1 MKKLFAIVLSIAL
14 MLTFA
19 ACTSNTGTG
28 GENNGDGNGKVL
40 SIDEVTLTVPSKIT
54 AVAKE
59 DLKVGF
65 IFLHDANSTYD
76 KNFMDAAEAACSALG
91 LSDDQILMKTGI
103 PEGEECYTTAK
114 ELVNAGCQV
123 IFADSFGH
131 EPYIIKAAKE
141 YPTVQFCHATGV
153 RGKTEGVGNYHT
165 AFAEIYKGRYL
176 AGVAAG
182 MKLNEMIADKKFT
195 AAEAKMGYVG
205 AFPYAEVISGFT
217 SFYLGA
223 KSVCPS
229 VTMEVQYTQSWFD
242 IEKENTAAKAL
253 IANGCKLISQH
264 ADSSGA
270 PSACEAEGVP
280 NVAYNVDT
288 SNIGPN
294 TAIISSK
301 INWTPYMTMMIK
313 AVLDGTTIPSDY
325 CATLTEG
332 AVQLTKLNEKVA
344 AEGTQAKLDEVKAK
358 LEKNE
363 IKVFDTKTFTVSGK
377 ELTTYLADVVDAGD
391 FVPDTEAIAD
401 GRFIESEKRSAP
413 YFNVIIDGITVPAQ

>member
-1 MKKLFAIVLSIAL
+1 MKKLISMLLAVAMLFCFAGCG
-14 MLTFA
+14 A
-19 ACTSNTGTG
+19 ADTSSD
-28 GENNGDGNGKVL
+28 GDNAKVL
-40 SIDEVTLTVPSKIT
+40 SIDEVELTVASTIT

-76 KNFMDAAEAACSALG
+76 KNFMDAATAACTKLG
-91 LSDDQILMKTGI
+91 LTEDQILMKTGI
-103 PEGEECYTTAK
+103 PEGNECYTTAK

-131 EPYIIKAAKE
+131 EPHMIQAAKE
-141 YPTVQFCHATGV
+141 YPNVQFCHATGT

-182 MKLNEMIADKKFT
+182 MKLNEMIAAGKFT
-195 AAEAKMGYVG
+195 AEEAKMGYVG
-205 AFPYAEVISGFT
+205 AFPYAEVISGYT

-270 PSACEAEGVP
+270 PSACEAAGVP

-301 INWTPYMTMMIK
+301 ISWEPYMTMMIK
-313 AVLDGTTIPSDY
+313 AMLDGTSIPSDY
-325 CATLTEG
+325 CATLEEG
-332 AVQLTKLNEKVA
+332 AVQLTALNESVA
-344 AEGTQAKLDEVKAK
+344 AEGTQAAIDAAKDKLI
-358 LEKNE
+358 NGE
-363 IKVFDTKTFTVSGK
+363 IKVFDTANFTVGGK

-391 FVPDTEAIAD
+391 YKADTEAVAD

-413 YFNVIIDGITVPAQ
+413 YFDVIIDGITVPAK

>member
-1 MKKLFAIVLSIAL
+1 MKKLLAILLALAMLVVFAG
-14 MLTFA
+14 
-19 ACTSNTGTG
+19 C
-28 GENNGDGNGKVL
+28 GENGGDQAKVQ
-40 SIDEVTLTVPSKIT
+40 SIDEVTLTTPAQIEK
-54 AVAKE
+54 VAKE

-76 KNFMDAAEAACSALG
+76 KNFIDAANAACEALG
-91 LSDDQILMKTGI
+91 IGESQVIMKTGI

-114 ELVNAGCQV
+114 ELVTAGCQV

-131 EPYIIKAAKE
+131 EPYMIKAAKE
-141 YPTVQFCHATGV
+141 FPKVQFCHATGT
-153 RGKTEGVGNYHT
+153 RGKIEGVSNYHT

-176 AGVAAG
+176 AGIAAG
-182 MKLNEMIADKKFT
+182 MKLNEMINAGKFT
-195 AAEAKMGYVG
+195 ANEAKMGYVG
-205 AFPYAEVISGFT
+205 AFPYAEVISGYT

-223 KSVCPS
+223 KSVCPT

-270 PSACEAEGVP
+270 PSACEAAGVP
-280 NVAYNVDT
+280 NGAYNVDT

-301 INWTPYMTMMIK
+301 ISWVPYMTMMIK
-313 AVLDGTTIPSDY
+313 AMLEGTSIPADY
-325 CATLTEG
+325 CATLEEG
-332 AVQLTKLNEKVA
+332 AVQLTTLTKNA
-344 AEGTQAKLDEVKAK
+344 AEGTQAAIDAAKDKLNKG
-358 LEKNE
+358 E
-363 IKVFDTKTFTVSGK
+363 IKVFDTKTFTVEGK
-377 ELTTYLADVVDAGD
+377 ELTTYLADVVDLGD
-391 FVPDTEAIAD
+391 FVPDTEAIVE

-413 YFNVIIDGITVPAQ
+413 YFNVIIDGITVPAE

>member
-1 MKKLFAIVLSIAL
+1 MKKLLAVLIAVA
-14 MLTFA
+14 MLFSFA
-19 ACTSNTGTG
+19 ACGS
-28 GENNGDGNGKVL
+28 GEEATPNADESKVL
-40 SIDEVTLTVPSKIT
+40 SIDEVTLTEAAQIT
-54 AVAKE
+54 KVAKE

-65 IFLHDANSTYD
+65 IFLHDQNSTYD
-76 KNFMDAAEAACSALG
+76 KNFIDAADAACEALG
-91 LSDDQILMKTGI
+91 IKEDQVIMKTGI

-131 EPYIIKAAKE
+131 EPYMIKAAKE
-141 YPTVQFCHATGV
+141 FPNVQFCHATGV
-153 RGKTEGVGNYHT
+153 RGKTEGLGNYHT

-176 AGVAAG
+176 AGIAAG
-182 MKLNEMIADKKFT
+182 MKLNEMIEKGEFT
-195 AAEAKMGYVG
+195 AEEAKMGYVG
-205 AFPYAEVISGFT
+205 AFPYAEVISGYT

-253 IANGCKLISQH
+253 IANGAKLISQH

-270 PSACEAEGVP
+270 PSACEAAGVP

-301 INWTPYMTMMIK
+301 ISWVPYMTMMIK
-313 AVLDGTTIPSDY
+313 AMLEGTSIPSDY
-325 CATLTEG
+325 CATLEEG
-332 AVQLTKLNEKVA
+332 AVQLTELTKNA
-344 AEGTQAKLDEVKAK
+344 AEGTQEAIDAAKDK
-358 LEKNE
+358 LIKGE
-363 IKVFDTKTFTVSGK
+363 IKVFDTKNFTVEGK
-377 ELTTYLADVVDAGD
+377 ELTTYLADVVDMGD
-391 FVPDTEAIAD
+391 YVPDTEAIVE

-413 YFNVIIDGITVPAQ
+413 YFNVIIDGITVPAE

>member
-1 MKKLFAIVLSIAL
+1 MKKLISLLLAVAMLVCFAGCGDAN
-14 MLTFA
+14 
-19 ACTSNTGTG
+19 TSSGS
-28 GENNGDGNGKVL
+28 EEQAKVQ
-40 SIDEVTLTVPSKIT
+40 SIDEVELTEAAQIAKVE
-54 AVAKE
+54 KE

-76 KNFMDAAEAACSALG
+76 KNFMDAAEAACDKLG
-91 LSDDQILMKTGI
+91 LTDSQVLMKTGI

-114 ELVNAGCQV
+114 ELVNAGCNV

-131 EPYIIKAAKE
+131 EPYMIKAAKE
-141 YPTVQFCHATGV
+141 FPNVQFCHATGT
-153 RGKTEGVGNYHT
+153 RGKIEGVGNYHT

-176 AGVAAG
+176 AGIAAG
-182 MKLNEMIADKKFT
+182 MKLNEMIEAKKIT
-195 AAEAKMGYVG
+195 AEEAKMGYVG
-205 AFPYAEVISGFT
+205 AFPYAEVISGYT

-223 KSVCPS
+223 KSVCPT

-253 IANGCKLISQH
+253 IANKCVLISQH

-270 PSACEAEGVP
+270 PSACEAAKVP

-301 INWTPYMTMMIK
+301 ISWEPYMTMMIK
-313 AVLDGTTIPSDY
+313 AMLDGTSIPADY
-325 CATLTEG
+325 CATLEEG
-332 AVQLTKLNEKVA
+332 AVQLTALTKNA
-344 AEGTQAKLDEVKAK
+344 AKGTQEAIDAAKAK

-363 IKVFDTKTFTVSGK
+363 LQVFDTANFTVDGK
-377 ELTTYLADVVDAGD
+377 KLDSYLADVVDLGD
-391 FVPDTEAIAD
+391 YVPDTEAIVD

-413 YFNVIIDGITVPAQ
+413 YFNVIIDGITVPAE

>member
-1 MKKLFAIVLSIAL
+1 MKKILALILAIVMIAA
-14 MLTFA
+14 FA
-19 ACTSNTGTG
+19 VGCSNNDN
-28 GENNGDGNGKVL
+28 NNGDDKVL
-40 SIDEVTLTVPSKIT
+40 SIDEVEKTVAAKIT
-54 AVAKE
+54 AVPKA

-76 KNFMDAAEAACSALG
+76 KNFMDAAYAACEKLG
-91 LSDDQILMKTGI
+91 IADSQIFMKTGI

-114 ELVNAGCQV
+114 ELVTAGCQV

-131 EPYIIKAAKE
+131 EPYMIKAAKE
-141 YPTVQFCHATGV
+141 YPNVQFCHATGT
-153 RGKTEGVGNYHT
+153 RGIIEGVGNYHT

-176 AGVAAG
+176 AGIAAG
-182 MKLNEMIADKKFT
+182 MKLNEMIAAGKFT
-195 AAEAKMGYVG
+195 AEEAKMGYVG
-205 AFPYAEVISGFT
+205 AFPYAEVISGYT

-223 KSVCPS
+223 KSVCPT
-229 VTMEVQYTQSWFD
+229 VTMDVQYTQSWFD

-253 IANGCKLISQH
+253 IAGGCKLISQH

-301 INWTPYMTMMIK
+301 ISWEPYMTMMIK

-325 CATLTEG
+325 CATLEEG
-332 AVQLTKLNEKVA
+332 AVQLTALTKNA
-344 AEGTQAKLDEVKAK
+344 AEGTQEKIDAAKKA
-358 LEKNE
+358 LADGTL
-363 IKVFDTKTFTVSGK
+363 KVFDTSTFTVDGK
-377 ELTTYLADVVDAGD
+377 KLETYMADIVDDGTYTN
-391 FVPDTEAIAD
+391 DTEAIVD

-413 YFNVIIDGITVPAQ
+413 YFNVIIDGINVPKE

>member
-1 MKKLFAIVLSIAL
+1 MKKLLAILLAVSMLFCFAGCGNAN
-14 MLTFA
+14 
-19 ACTSNTGTG
+19 TSSDA
-28 GENNGDGNGKVL
+28 DGAKIQ
-40 SIDEVTLTVPSKIT
+40 SIDEVTLTQPATIT
-54 AVAKE
+54 KVAKE

-76 KNFMDAAEAACSALG
+76 KNFIDAANAACEALG
-91 LSDDQILMKTGI
+91 IKEDQVIMKTGI
-103 PEGEECYTTAK
+103 PEGNECYTTAK
-114 ELVNAGCQV
+114 ELVTAGCQV

-131 EPYIIKAAKE
+131 EPHMIQAAKE
-141 YPTVQFCHATGV
+141 FPNVQFCHATGT
-153 RGKTEGVGNYHT
+153 RGKIEGVANYHT

-176 AGVAAG
+176 AGIAAG
-182 MKLNEMIADKKFT
+182 MKLNEMIKAGKFT
-195 AAEAKMGYVG
+195 EAEAKMGYVG
-205 AFPYAEVISGFT
+205 AFPYAEVISGYT

-253 IANGCKLISQH
+253 IANGAKLISQH

-270 PSACEAEGVP
+270 PSACEAAGVP

-301 INWTPYMTMMIK
+301 ISWVPYMTMMLK
-313 AVLDGTTIPSDY
+313 AMLEGTSIPSDY
-325 CATLTEG
+325 CATLAEG
-332 AVQLTKLNEKVA
+332 AVQLTTLTKNA
-344 AEGTQAKLDEVKAK
+344 AEGTQKAIDDAKAK
-358 LEKNE
+358 L
-363 IKVFDTKTFTVSGK
+363 IDGSLKVFDTSKFTVEGK
-377 ELTTYLADVVDAGD
+377 ELTTYLADVVDNLD
-391 FVPDTEAIAD
+391 FAPDTEAIVD

-413 YFNVIIDGITVPAQ
+413 YFNVIIDGITVPAN

>member
-1 MKKLFAIVLSIAL
+1 MKKLISMLLAVAMLFCFAGCG
-14 MLTFA
+14 A
-19 ACTSNTGTG
+19 ADTSSD
-28 GENNGDGNGKVL
+28 GDNAKVL
-40 SIDEVTLTVPSKIT
+40 SIDEVELTVASTIT

-76 KNFMDAAEAACSALG
+76 KNFMDAATAACAKLG
-91 LSDDQILMKTGI
+91 LTEDQILMKTGI
-103 PEGEECYTTAK
+103 PEGNECYTTAK

-131 EPYIIKAAKE
+131 EPHMIQAAKE
-141 YPTVQFCHATGV
+141 YPNVQFCHATGT

-182 MKLNEMIADKKFT
+182 MKLNEMIAAGKFT
-195 AAEAKMGYVG
+195 AEEAKMGYVG
-205 AFPYAEVISGFT
+205 AFPYAEVISGYT

-270 PSACEAEGVP
+270 PSACEAAGVP

-301 INWTPYMTMMIK
+301 ISWEPYMTLMIK
-313 AVLDGTTIPSDY
+313 AMLDGTSIPSDY
-325 CATLTEG
+325 CATLEEG
-332 AVQLTKLNEKVA
+332 AVQLTALNESVA
-344 AEGTQAKLDEVKAK
+344 AEGTQAAIDAAKDKLI
-358 LEKNE
+358 NGE
-363 IKVFDTKTFTVSGK
+363 IKVFDTANFTVGGK

-391 FVPDTEAIAD
+391 YKADTEAVAD

-413 YFNVIIDGITVPAQ
+413 YFDVIIDGITVPAK

>member
-1 MKKLFAIVLSIAL
+1 MKKILAIALAAVMLFA
-14 MLTFA
+14 FA
-19 ACTSNTGTG
+19 GC
-28 GENNGDGNGKVL
+28 GEPSGPAGEKVL
-40 SIDEVTLTVPSKIT
+40 SIDEVTLTQAATISK
-54 AVAKE
+54 VALA

-76 KNFMDAAEAACSALG
+76 KNFMDAADAACEKLG
-91 LSDDQILMKTGI
+91 LSDSQIFMKTGI

-131 EPYIIKAAKE
+131 EPYMIKAAKE
-141 YPTVQFCHATGV
+141 FPNVQFCHATGT
-153 RGKTEGVGNYHT
+153 RGKIEGVGNYHT

-176 AGVAAG
+176 AGIAAG
-182 MKLNEMIADKKFT
+182 MKLNEMIAEGKFT
-195 AAEAKMGYVG
+195 AQDAKMGYVG
-205 AFPYAEVISGFT
+205 AYPYAEVISGYT

-223 KSVCPS
+223 KSVCPT
-229 VTMEVQYTQSWFD
+229 VTMEVQYTKSWFD

-270 PSACEAEGVP
+270 PSACEAAGVP

-288 SNIGPN
+288 SNIGPT

-301 INWTPYMTMMIK
+301 ISWEPYMTMMIK
-313 AVLDGTTIPSDY
+313 AMLDGTSIPSDY
-325 CATLTEG
+325 CATLEEG
-332 AVQLTKLNEKVA
+332 AVQLTALTKNA
-344 AEGTQAKLDEVKAK
+344 AAGTQEAIDAAKQKMADGTL
-358 LEKNE
+358 
-363 IKVFDTKTFTVSGK
+363 KVFDTATFTVGGK
-377 ELTTYLADVVDAGD
+377 KLETYLADVVDDGT
-391 FVPDTEAIAD
+391 FTNDTEAIVE

-413 YFNVIIDGITVPAQ
+413 YFNVIIDGITVPAE

>member
-1 MKKLFAIVLSIAL
+1 MKKLISLLLAVAMLVCFAGCGDAN
-14 MLTFA
+14 
-19 ACTSNTGTG
+19 TSSGTK
-28 GENNGDGNGKVL
+28 EEPKVQ
-40 SIDEVTLTVPSKIT
+40 SIDEVTLTEAAKIT
-54 AVAKE
+54 KVAKE

-76 KNFMDAAEAACSALG
+76 KNFMDAAEAACKKLG
-91 LSDDQILMKTGI
+91 LEDSQVLMKTGI

-114 ELVNAGCQV
+114 ELVNAGCNV

-131 EPYIIKAAKE
+131 EPYMIKAAKE
-141 YPTVQFCHATGV
+141 FTNVQFCHATGT
-153 RGKTEGVGNYHT
+153 RGKIEGVGNYHT

-176 AGVAAG
+176 AGIAAG
-182 MKLNEMIADKKFT
+182 MKLNEMIEAKKIT
-195 AAEAKMGYVG
+195 AEEAKMGYVG
-205 AFPYAEVISGFT
+205 AFPYAEVISGYT

-223 KSVCPS
+223 KSVCPT

-253 IANGCKLISQH
+253 IANKCVLISQH

-270 PSACEAEGVP
+270 PSACEAAKVP

-301 INWTPYMTMMIK
+301 ISWEPYMTMMIK
-313 AVLDGTTIPSDY
+313 AMLEGTSIPADY
-325 CATLTEG
+325 CATLEEG
-332 AVQLTKLNEKVA
+332 AVQLTALTKNA
-344 AEGTQAKLDEVKAK
+344 AAGTQEAIDAAKDKMAK
-358 LEKNE
+358 GELH
-363 IKVFDTKTFTVSGK
+363 VFDTANFTVKGK
-377 ELTTYLADVVDAGD
+377 KLETYLADVVDLGD
-391 FVPDTEAIAD
+391 FVPDTEAIVD

-413 YFNVIIDGITVPAQ
+413 YFNVIIDGITVPAE

>member
-1 MKKLFAIVLSIAL
+1 MKKLLAILLAVAMLVCFAG
-14 MLTFA
+14 
-19 ACTSNTGTG
+19 CGENG
-28 GENNGDGNGKVL
+28 GEAAKVQ
-40 SIDEVTLTVPSKIT
+40 SIDEVTLTTPSQIEK
-54 AVAKE
+54 VAKE

-76 KNFMDAAEAACSALG
+76 KNFIDAANAACEALG
-91 LSDDQILMKTGI
+91 IGQDQVIMKTGI

-114 ELVNAGCQV
+114 ELVTAGCQV

-131 EPYIIKAAKE
+131 EPYMIKAAKE
-141 YPTVQFCHATGV
+141 FPKVQFCHATGT
-153 RGKTEGVGNYHT
+153 RGKIEGVGNYHT

-176 AGVAAG
+176 AGIAAG
-182 MKLNEMIADKKFT
+182 MKLNELIDAGKFT
-195 AAEAKMGYVG
+195 KEEAKIGYVG
-205 AFPYAEVISGFT
+205 AFPYAEVISGYT
-217 SFYLGA
+217 SFYLGV
-223 KSVCPS
+223 KSVCPT

-270 PSACEAEGVP
+270 PSACEAAGIP

-301 INWTPYMTMMIK
+301 ISWVPYMTMMIK
-313 AVLDGTTIPSDY
+313 AVLDGTTIPADY
-325 CATLTEG
+325 CATLKED
-332 AVQLTKLNEKVA
+332 AVQLTALTKNA
-344 AEGTQAKLDEVKAK
+344 APGTQAAIDAAKAK
-358 LEKNE
+358 LDNDEL
-363 IKVFDTKTFTVSGK
+363 KVFDTKTFTVGGK
-377 ELTTYLADVVDAGD
+377 ELTTYLADVVDLGD
-391 FVPDTEAIAD
+391 FAPDTEAIVD

-413 YFNVIIDGITVPAQ
+413 YFNVIIDGITVPAE

>member
-1 MKKLFAIVLSIAL
+1 MKKLLAIVLSL
-14 MLTFA
+14 CMLLVFA
-19 ACTSNTGTG
+19 GCSDANTSSGSDAD
-28 GENNGDGNGKVL
+28 EAKVL
-40 SIDEVTLTVPSKIT
+40 SIDEVELTVADKIE

-76 KNFMDAAEAACSALG
+76 KNFIDAANAACEALG
-91 LSDDQILMKTGI
+91 IKDDQVIMKTGI

-131 EPYIIKAAKE
+131 EPYMVKAAKE
-141 YPTVQFCHATGV
+141 YPKVQFCHATGV
-153 RGKTEGVGNYHT
+153 RGKTEGLGNYHT

-176 AGVAAG
+176 AGIAAG
-182 MKLNEMIADKKFT
+182 MKLNEMIKAGKFT
-195 AAEAKMGYVG
+195 AEEAKIGYVG
-205 AFPYAEVISGFT
+205 AFPYAEVISGYT
-217 SFYLGA
+217 SFYLGV
-223 KSVCPS
+223 KSVCPT
-229 VTMEVQYTQSWFD
+229 VKMEVQYTQSWFD

-270 PSACEAEGVP
+270 PSACEAAGVP

-301 INWTPYMTMMIK
+301 ISWVPYMTMMIK
-313 AVLDGTTIPSDY
+313 AMLEGTTIPADY
-325 CATLTEG
+325 CATLEEG
-332 AVQLTKLNEKVA
+332 AVQLTALTKNA
-344 AEGTQAKLDEVKAK
+344 APGTQEAIEAAKAK
-358 LEKNE
+358 LNDGSL
-363 IKVFDTKTFTVSGK
+363 KVFDTKSFTVNGE
-377 ELTTYLADVVDAGD
+377 ELTNYLADVVDMGD
-391 FVPDTEAIAD
+391 FVPDTEAVVD

-413 YFNVIIDGITVPAQ
+413 YFNVIIDGITVPKN

>member
-1 MKKLFAIVLSIAL
+1 MKKLLAIVLSL
-14 MLTFA
+14 CLLLVFA
-19 ACTSNTGTG
+19 GCGDATTSS
-28 GENNGDGNGKVL
+28 GEKEEAKVL
-40 SIDEVTLTVPSKIT
+40 SIDEVELTKADTIK

-65 IFLHDANSTYD
+65 IFLHDQNSTYD
-76 KNFMDAAEAACSALG
+76 KNFIDAANAACKDLG
-91 LSDDQILMKTGI
+91 IKDEQVIMKTGI

-114 ELVNAGCQV
+114 ELVTAGCQV

-131 EPYIIKAAKE
+131 EPYLIKAAKE
-141 YPTVQFCHATGV
+141 FPNVQFCHATGV
-153 RGKTEGVGNYHT
+153 RGKTELLGNYHT

-176 AGVAAG
+176 AGIAAG
-182 MKLNEMIADKKFT
+182 MKLNEMIKAGQFK
-195 AAEAKMGYVG
+195 AEEAKMGYVG
-205 AFPYAEVISGFT
+205 AFPYAEVISGYT

-223 KSVCPS
+223 KSVCPT

-270 PSACEAEGVP
+270 PSACEAAKVP

-288 SNIGPN
+288 SNIGPT

-301 INWTPYMTMMIK
+301 ISWVPYMTMMIK
-313 AVLDGTTIPSDY
+313 AMLDGTSIPADY
-325 CATLTEG
+325 CATLAEG
-332 AVQLTKLNEKVA
+332 AVQLTELTANAAAGTKEAIEAAKTKLND
-344 AEGTQAKLDEVKAK
+344 GTL
-358 LEKNE
+358 
-363 IKVFDTKTFTVSGK
+363 KVFDTKTFTVEGK
-377 ELTTYLADVVDAGD
+377 ELTTYLADVVDLGD
-391 FVPDTEAIAD
+391 FVPDTEAIVD

-413 YFNVIIDGITVPAQ
+413 YFNVIIDGITVPKN

>member
-1 MKKLFAIVLSIAL
+1 MKKIIAMLLCLCMLFC
-14 MLTFA
+14 FA
-19 ACTSNTGTG
+19 SC
-28 GENNGDGNGKVL
+28 GENSEAGEDVK
-40 SIDEVTLTVPSKIT
+40 SIDEVTLTEAAEI
-54 AVAKE
+54 AKVE
-59 DLKVGF
+59 LKDLKVGF

-76 KNFMDAAEAACSALG
+76 KNFMDAAEAACAELG
-91 LSDDQILMKTGI
+91 LTKDQIFMKTGI

-131 EPYIIKAAKE
+131 EPYMIKAAKE
-141 YPTVQFCHATGV
+141 FPNVQFCHATGT
-153 RGKTEGVGNYHT
+153 RGKIECVGNYHT

-176 AGVAAG
+176 AGIAAG
-182 MKLNEMIADKKFT
+182 MKLNEMIDAGKITADQ
-195 AAEAKMGYVG
+195 AKMGYVG
-205 AFPYAEVISGFT
+205 AFPYAEVISGYT

-223 KSVCPS
+223 KSVCPT

-253 IANGCKLISQH
+253 IANKCVLISQH

-270 PSACEAEGVP
+270 PSACEAAGVP

-301 INWTPYMTMMIK
+301 ISWKPYMKKMIS
-313 AVLDGTTIPSDY
+313 ALLEGTFIPSDY
-325 CATLTEG
+325 CATLNEG
-332 AVQLTKLNEKVA
+332 AVELTALTKNA
-344 AEGTQAKLDEVKAK
+344 AKGTQAAIDAAKEKLLKD
-358 LEKNE
+358 E
-363 IKVFDTKTFTVSGK
+363 IKVFDTANFTVGGK
-377 ELTTYLADVVDAGD
+377 ELTTYLADVVDMGD
-391 FVPDTEAIAD
+391 YVPDTEAVVD

-413 YFNVIIDGITVPAQ
+413 YFNLIIDGITVPAN

>member
-1 MKKLFAIVLSIAL
+1 MKKIIAL
-14 MLTFA
+14 LMALCLLVSFA
-19 ACTSNTGTG
+19 GCGAADTASGS
-28 GENNGDGNGKVL
+28 DDAKVA
-40 SIDEVTLTVPSKIT
+40 SIDEVDATVADKIE

-76 KNFMDAAEAACSALG
+76 KNFIDAATTACKQLG
-91 LSDDQILMKTGI
+91 IKDEQIIMKTGI

-114 ELVNAGCQV
+114 DLVTAGCQV

-131 EPYIIKAAKE
+131 EPYMIKAAKE
-141 YPTVQFCHATGV
+141 FPKVQFCHATGT
-153 RGKTEGVGNYHT
+153 RGKIEGVGNYHT

-176 AGVAAG
+176 AGIAAG
-182 MKLNEMIADKKFT
+182 MKLNELIAAGKFT
-195 AAEAKMGYVG
+195 AEEAKMGYVG
-205 AFPYAEVISGFT
+205 AFPYAEVISGYT

-223 KSVCPS
+223 KSVCPT
-229 VTMEVQYTQSWFD
+229 VKMEVQYTQSWFD

-253 IANGCKLISQH
+253 IASGCKLISQH

-270 PSACEAEGVP
+270 PSACEDAGIP

-301 INWTPYMTMMIK
+301 ISWVPYMTMMIQ
-313 AVLDGTTIPSDY
+313 AMLDGTSIPSDY
-325 CATLTEG
+325 CATLEEG
-332 AVQLTKLNEKVA
+332 AVQLTPLTKNA
-344 AEGTQAKLDEVKAK
+344 AEGTQAAIDAAKAK
-358 LEKNE
+358 LADGSL
-363 IKVFDTKTFTVSGK
+363 KVFDTKNFTVGGK
-377 ELTTYLADVVDAGD
+377 ELKTYLADVVDLGD
-391 FVPDTEAIAD
+391 YVPDTEAIVD

-413 YFNVIIDGITVPAQ
+413 YFNVIIDGITVPAE

>member
-1 MKKLFAIVLSIAL
+1 MKKLLAIVLSL
-14 MLTFA
+14 CMLLAFA
-19 ACTSNTGTG
+19 GCSDANTSSGSDAD
-28 GENNGDGNGKVL
+28 EAKVL
-40 SIDEVTLTVPSKIT
+40 SIDEVELTVADKIE

-76 KNFMDAAEAACSALG
+76 KNFIDAANAACEALG
-91 LSDDQILMKTGI
+91 IKDDQVIMKTGI

-131 EPYIIKAAKE
+131 EPYMVKAAKE
-141 YPTVQFCHATGV
+141 YPKVQFCHATGV
-153 RGKTEGVGNYHT
+153 RGKTEGLGNYHT

-176 AGVAAG
+176 AGIAAG
-182 MKLNEMIADKKFT
+182 MKLNEMIKAGKFT
-195 AAEAKMGYVG
+195 AEEAKIGYVG
-205 AFPYAEVISGFT
+205 AFPYAEVISGYT
-217 SFYLGA
+217 SFYLGV
-223 KSVCPS
+223 KSVCPT
-229 VTMEVQYTQSWFD
+229 VKMEVQYTQSWFD

-270 PSACEAEGVP
+270 PSACEAAGVP

-301 INWTPYMTMMIK
+301 ISWVPYMTMMIK
-313 AVLDGTTIPSDY
+313 AMLEGTTIPADY
-325 CATLTEG
+325 CATLEEG
-332 AVQLTKLNEKVA
+332 AVQLTALTKNA
-344 AEGTQAKLDEVKAK
+344 APGTQEAIEAAKAK
-358 LEKNE
+358 LNDGSL
-363 IKVFDTKTFTVSGK
+363 KVFDTKSFTVDGK
-377 ELTTYLADVVDAGD
+377 ELTTYLADVVDMGD
-391 FVPDTEAIAD
+391 FVPDTEAVVD

-413 YFNVIIDGITVPAQ
+413 YFNVIIDGITVPKN

>member
-1 MKKLFAIVLSIAL
+1 MKKLISMLLAVAMLFCFAGCG
-14 MLTFA
+14 A
-19 ACTSNTGTG
+19 ADTSSD
-28 GENNGDGNGKVL
+28 GDNAKVL
-40 SIDEVTLTVPSKIT
+40 SIDEVELTVASTIT

-76 KNFMDAAEAACSALG
+76 KNFMDAATAACTKLG
-91 LSDDQILMKTGI
+91 LTEDQILMKTGI
-103 PEGEECYTTAK
+103 PEGNECYTTAK

-131 EPYIIKAAKE
+131 EPHMIQAAKE
-141 YPTVQFCHATGV
+141 YPNVQFCHATGT

-182 MKLNEMIADKKFT
+182 MKLNEMIAAGKFT
-195 AAEAKMGYVG
+195 AEEAKMGYVG
-205 AFPYAEVISGFT
+205 AFPYAEVISGYT

-270 PSACEAEGVP
+270 PSACEAAGVP

-301 INWTPYMTMMIK
+301 ISWEPYMTMMIK
-313 AVLDGTTIPSDY
+313 AILDGTSIPSDY
-325 CATLTEG
+325 CATLEEG
-332 AVQLTKLNEKVA
+332 AVQLTALNESVA
-344 AEGTQAKLDEVKAK
+344 AEGTQAAIDAAKDKLI
-358 LEKNE
+358 NGE
-363 IKVFDTKTFTVSGK
+363 IKVFDTANFTVGGK

-391 FVPDTEAIAD
+391 YKADTEAVAD

-413 YFNVIIDGITVPAQ
+413 YFDVIIDGITVPAK

>member
-1 MKKLFAIVLSIAL
+1 MKKLISMLLAVAMLFCFAGCG
-14 MLTFA
+14 A
-19 ACTSNTGTG
+19 ADTSSD
-28 GENNGDGNGKVL
+28 GDNAKVL
-40 SIDEVTLTVPSKIT
+40 SIDEVELTVASTIT

-76 KNFMDAAEAACSALG
+76 KNFMDAATAACAKLG
-91 LSDDQILMKTGI
+91 LTEDQILMKTGI
-103 PEGEECYTTAK
+103 PEGNECYTTAK

-131 EPYIIKAAKE
+131 EPHMIQAAKE
-141 YPTVQFCHATGV
+141 YPNVQFCHATGT

-182 MKLNEMIADKKFT
+182 MKLNEMMAAGKFT
-195 AAEAKMGYVG
+195 AEEAKMGYVG
-205 AFPYAEVISGFT
+205 AFPYAEVISGYT

-270 PSACEAEGVP
+270 PSACEAAGVP

-301 INWTPYMTMMIK
+301 ISWEPYMTMMIK
-313 AVLDGTTIPSDY
+313 AMLDGTSIPSDY
-325 CATLTEG
+325 CATLEEG
-332 AVQLTKLNEKVA
+332 AVQLTALNESVA
-344 AEGTQAKLDEVKAK
+344 AEGTQAAIDAAKDKLI
-358 LEKNE
+358 NGE
-363 IKVFDTKTFTVSGK
+363 IKVFDTANFTVGGK

-391 FVPDTEAIAD
+391 YKADTEAVAD

-413 YFNVIIDGITVPAQ
+413 YFDVIIDGITVPAK

>member
-1 MKKLFAIVLSIAL
+1 MKKLLAIVLSL
-14 MLTFA
+14 CMLLAFA
-19 ACTSNTGTG
+19 GCSDANTSSGSDAD
-28 GENNGDGNGKVL
+28 EAKVL
-40 SIDEVTLTVPSKIT
+40 SIDEVELTVADKIE

-76 KNFMDAAEAACSALG
+76 KNFIDAANAACEALG
-91 LSDDQILMKTGI
+91 IKDDQVIMKTGI

-131 EPYIIKAAKE
+131 EPYMVKAAKE
-141 YPTVQFCHATGV
+141 YPKVQFCHATGV
-153 RGKTEGVGNYHT
+153 RGKTEGLGNYHT

-176 AGVAAG
+176 AGIAAG
-182 MKLNEMIADKKFT
+182 MKLNEMIKAGKFT
-195 AAEAKMGYVG
+195 AEEAKIGYVG
-205 AFPYAEVISGFT
+205 AFPYAEVISGYT
-217 SFYLGA
+217 SFYLGV
-223 KSVCPS
+223 KSVCPT
-229 VTMEVQYTQSWFD
+229 VKMEVQYTQSWFD

-270 PSACEAEGVP
+270 PSACEAAGVP

-301 INWTPYMTMMIK
+301 ISWVPYMTMMIK
-313 AVLDGTTIPSDY
+313 AMLEGTSIPADY
-325 CATLTEG
+325 CATLEEG
-332 AVQLTKLNEKVA
+332 AVQLTALTKNA
-344 AEGTQAKLDEVKAK
+344 APGTREAIDAAKAK
-358 LEKNE
+358 LSDGSL
-363 IKVFDTKTFTVSGK
+363 KVFDTKNFTVDGK
-377 ELTTYLADVVDAGD
+377 ELTTYLADVVDMGD
-391 FVPDTEAIAD
+391 FVPDTEAVVD

-413 YFNVIIDGITVPAQ
+413 YFNVIIDGITVPKN

>member
-1 MKKLFAIVLSIAL
+1 MKKLLALVLALTMAFALVSCGNA
-14 MLTFA
+14 
-19 ACTSNTGTG
+19 
-28 GENNGDGNGKVL
+28 NNGDEAKVL
-40 SIDEVTLTVPSKIT
+40 SIDEVELSVADTIE

-76 KNFMDAAEAACSALG
+76 KNFIDAANTACKDLG
-91 LSDDQILMKTGI
+91 IKEDQVIMKTGI
-103 PEGEECYTTAK
+103 PEGEEAYTTAK

-131 EPYIIKAAKE
+131 EPYMIKAAKE
-141 YPTVQFCHATGV
+141 FPKVQFCHATGT
-153 RGKTEGVGNYHT
+153 RGKIEGLGNYHT
-165 AFAEIYKGRYL
+165 AFAEIYKGRFL
-176 AGVAAG
+176 AGIAAG
-182 MKLNEMIADKKFT
+182 MKLNEMIKAGDFTEAD
-195 AAEAKMGYVG
+195 AKMGYVG
-205 AFPYAEVISGFT
+205 AFPYAEVISGYT

-223 KSVCPS
+223 KSVCPT

-270 PSACEAEGVP
+270 PSACEAAGVP

-301 INWTPYMTMMIK
+301 ISWVPYMTMMIK
-313 AVLDGTTIPSDY
+313 AMLEGTSIPSDY
-325 CATLTEG
+325 CATLEEG
-332 AVQLTKLNEKVA
+332 AVQLTTLTKNA
-344 AEGTQAKLDEVKAK
+344 AKGTQEAIDTAKDK
-358 LEKNE
+358 LIKGE
-363 IKVFDTKTFTVSGK
+363 IQVFDTKTFTVGGA
-377 ELTTYLADVVDAGD
+377 ELTTYLADVVDLGD
-391 FVPDTEAIAD
+391 YVPDTEAIVD

-413 YFNVIIDGITVPAQ
+413 YFNVIIDGITVPEEN

>member
-1 MKKLFAIVLSIAL
+1 MKKLLALLLAVAMLVCFAGCG
-14 MLTFA
+14 TKD
-19 ACTSNTGTG
+19 TSSDADNA
-28 GENNGDGNGKVL
+28 KVL
-40 SIDEVTLTVPSKIT
+40 SIDEVETTVADTIT
-54 AVAKE
+54 KVAKE

-76 KNFMDAAEAACSALG
+76 KNFMDAAEAACAKLG
-91 LSDDQILMKTGI
+91 LTKDQIFMKTGI
-103 PEGEECYTTAK
+103 PEGETCYTTAV

-131 EPYIIKAAKE
+131 EPYMIKTAKE
-141 YPTVQFCHATGV
+141 FPKVQFCHATGT
-153 RGKTEGVGNYHT
+153 RGKIEKVGNYHT

-176 AGVAAG
+176 AGIAAG
-182 MKLNEMIADKKFT
+182 MKLKEMIDAGKFT
-195 AAEAKMGYVG
+195 AEEAKIGYVG
-205 AFPYAEVISGFT
+205 AFPYAEVISGYT

-223 KSVCPS
+223 KSVVET
-229 VTMEVQYTQSWFD
+229 VTMEVQYTTSWFD

-270 PSACEAEGVP
+270 PSACEAAGVP

-301 INWTPYMTMMIK
+301 ISWEPYMTMMIK
-313 AVLDGTTIPSDY
+313 AMLDGTSIPADY
-325 CATLTEG
+325 CATLEEG
-332 AVQLTKLNEKVA
+332 AVQLTTLTKNA
-344 AEGTQAKLDEVKAK
+344 AAGTKEAIDTAKAK
-358 LEKNE
+358 L
-363 IKVFDTKTFTVSGK
+363 IDGSLKVFDTSKFTVGGK
-377 ELTTYLADVVDAGD
+377 EVTTYLADVVDLGD
-391 FVPDTEAIAD
+391 YVADTEAIVD

-413 YFNVIIDGITVPAQ
+413 YFNLIIDGITVPAE

>member
-1 MKKLFAIVLSIAL
+1 MKKLISMLLAVAMLFCFAGCG
-14 MLTFA
+14 A
-19 ACTSNTGTG
+19 ADTSSD
-28 GENNGDGNGKVL
+28 GDNAKVL
-40 SIDEVTLTVPSKIT
+40 SIDEVELTVASTIT

-76 KNFMDAAEAACSALG
+76 KNFMDAATAACTKLG
-91 LSDDQILMKTGI
+91 LTEDQILMKTGI
-103 PEGEECYTTAK
+103 PEGNECYTTAK

-131 EPYIIKAAKE
+131 EPHMIQAAKE
-141 YPTVQFCHATGV
+141 YPNVQFCHATGT

-182 MKLNEMIADKKFT
+182 MKLNEMIAAGKFT
-195 AAEAKMGYVG
+195 AEEAKMGYVG
-205 AFPYAEVISGFT
+205 AFPYAEVISGYT

-270 PSACEAEGVP
+270 PSACEAAGVP

-301 INWTPYMTMMIK
+301 ISWEPYMTMMIK
-313 AVLDGTTIPSDY
+313 AMLDGTSIPSDY
-325 CATLTEG
+325 CATLEEG
-332 AVQLTKLNEKVA
+332 AVQLTALNESVA
-344 AEGTQAKLDEVKAK
+344 AEGTQAAIDAAKDKLI
-358 LEKNE
+358 NGE
-363 IKVFDTKTFTVSGK
+363 IKVFDTANFTVGGK
-377 ELTTYLADVVDAGD
+377 ELTTYLADVVDACD
-391 FVPDTEAIAD
+391 YKADTEAVAD

-413 YFNVIIDGITVPAQ
+413 YFDVIIDGITVPAK